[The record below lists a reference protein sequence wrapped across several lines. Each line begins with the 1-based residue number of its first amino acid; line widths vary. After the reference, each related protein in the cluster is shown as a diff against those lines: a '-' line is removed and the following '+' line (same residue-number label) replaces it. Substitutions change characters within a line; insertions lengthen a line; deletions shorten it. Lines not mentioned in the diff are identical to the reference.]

1 MTLALMSCIRFPSHV
16 RVRVSTTT
24 FAKYTVHV
32 RAVRVFHCHKTQN
45 TEKPSSRQI
54 QQHNIDTCRQ
64 NR

>member
-16 RVRVSTTT
+16 RVSTTT

-32 RAVRVFHCHKTQN
+32 RVRVFHCHKTQN

-54 QQHNIDTCRQ
+54 QQHNDT
-64 NR
+64 

>member
-16 RVRVSTTT
+16 RVSTTT

-32 RAVRVFHCHKTQN
+32 RVRVFHCHKTQN

-54 QQHNIDTCRQ
+54 QQHNDTQ
-64 NR
+64 TK